1 MVNCRIIDWGISV
14 DFGLYSHL
22 FFCTKPSEFV
32 HLNSTTSAPFPTQPT
47 MPTKSSNKRT
57 AQSCRVAEETW
68 WSGWTAHVWPSQ
80 RFITVISPSDH
91 QFHKGIMD
99 GEPARLITPEAL
111 DEKQQVKFMNKRWKV
126 LSHVVRKRGNTLV
139 IAVTCGNFHWG
150 WALICFL
157 ASIRHCNWVNSK
169 WWSKKWTHSYQ
180 CHHHPHPLHLH
191 PPQPRNPHPHQPRHP
206 HRHHLHH
213 FHHHQNDCCILILR
227 WQQEIVSH
235 PGYLR
240 SGVYN
245 FCINHNH
252 CFFPSSIIERLHL
265 WTTST

>member
-1 MVNCRIIDWGISV
+1 
-14 DFGLYSHL
+14 
-22 FFCTKPSEFV
+22 
-32 HLNSTTSAPFPTQPT
+32 
-47 MPTKSSNKRT
+47 
-57 AQSCRVAEETW
+57 
-68 WSGWTAHVWPSQ
+68 
-80 RFITVISPSDH
+80 
-91 QFHKGIMD
+91 
-99 GEPARLITPEAL
+99 
-111 DEKQQVKFMNKRWKV
+111 MNKRWKV

-157 ASIRHCNWVNSK
+157 ASIRHCNWVNGK

-180 CHHHPHPLHLH
+180 CHRHPPPLHLH
-191 PPQPRNPHPHQPRHP
+191 APQPRNPHPHQPRHP

-213 FHHHQNDCCILILR
+213 FHHHQSDCCILILR

-245 FCINHNH
+245 FCINHNNH
-252 CFFPSSIIERLHL
+252 VFPFKHHWTFALPRRILGTISIIFPHIP
-265 WTTST
+265 TISFVDHCV